1 MKEVAHR
8 RGRPPLTPRINGLEE
23 RIAKLER
30 QVAALSGSLNVGP
43 PANEYKPL
51 FERWPG
57 A

>member
-1 MKEVAHR
+1 MSDVAHR

-30 QVAALSGSLNVGP
+30 QVAALSEPREIAL

-57 A
+57 S